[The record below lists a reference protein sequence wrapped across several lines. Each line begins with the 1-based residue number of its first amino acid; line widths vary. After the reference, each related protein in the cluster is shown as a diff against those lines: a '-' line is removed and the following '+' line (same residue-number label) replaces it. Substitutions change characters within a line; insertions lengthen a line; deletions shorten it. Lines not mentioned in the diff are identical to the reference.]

1 MQISGTHLRTRLVP
15 YWCAVWWIKRSRVA
29 FGSCDWALLSFFN
42 PFYTVAIAMLT
53 NLNLYHHYATETGDL
68 VCKFGMHSGQ
78 VLAGVLR
85 GEKSKFSLFGE
96 TVIKAAK
103 MESCGVPNKIQVSSE
118 TCELLRDAGLGNWLI
133 PREDSVLINGQP
145 TQTFFLHITREL
157 RLTTITE
164 DVLALSTTKEDR
176 LRRLVDWN
184 VEVLRDLIKNIVAR
198 RQALFEVASD
208 TDSISTSASRRSVG
222 AHYTPG
228 SSAQSFRRKISRPPE
243 MPLEEV
249 TDVLMLPDFDVVAAR
264 KQVDPKSIELDPL
277 VVDQLKS
284 LVTRIASMYR

>member
-1 MQISGTHLRTRLVP
+1 
-15 YWCAVWWIKRSRVA
+15 
-29 FGSCDWALLSFFN
+29 
-42 PFYTVAIAMLT
+42 MLT
-53 NLNLYHHYATETGDL
+53 NLNVCHHYATETGDL
-68 VCKFGMHSGQ
+68 VCNFGMHSGQ

-103 MESCGVPNKIQVSSE
+103 MESCGVPNKIQVSPE
-118 TCELLRDAGLGNWLI
+118 TCELLREAGLGSWLI

-157 RLTTITE
+157 RLTTISE
-164 DVLALSTTKEDR
+164 DVNALSTTKEDR

-184 VEVLRDLIKNIVAR
+184 VEVLRDLLKNIVAR
-198 RQALFEVASD
+198 RQALFDVTSD
-208 TDSISTSASRRSVG
+208 SDSISTSASRRSVG
-222 AHYTPG
+222 AHQMPA
-228 SSAQSFRRKISRPPE
+228 SSAQSFRRKMSRPPE

-249 TDVLMLPDFDVVAAR
+249 TDVLMLPDFDVGAAR